1 MVYKKVLINLE
12 YGYCLVFQNHRFTYV
27 SLFKVI
33 YYVKNDQKTHTHK
46 TFFEHFGAVII
57 ISVSLIDSVFY
68 EMEAY
73 MTRRLLKVYNMFHG
87 ARKVQK
93 YQIN

>member
-1 MVYKKVLINLE
+1 MPSFSKHLNMK
-12 YGYCLVFQNHRFTYV
+12 HRFTCV